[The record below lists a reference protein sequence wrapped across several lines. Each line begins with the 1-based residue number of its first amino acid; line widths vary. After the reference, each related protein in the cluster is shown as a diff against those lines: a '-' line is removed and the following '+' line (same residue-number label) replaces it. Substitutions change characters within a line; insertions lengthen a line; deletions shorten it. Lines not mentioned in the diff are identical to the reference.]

1 MTNDTNIP
9 RYIFG
14 VGDGFLVVSMESEK
28 ELGLVSCRS
37 IGVAR
42 RIVLEN
48 PGATILDVTET
59 DFLRACKQRHNLGVT
74 CLFDFEISRMQR
86 IPLIQLLSPI
96 ASDGQHRHSG
106 I

>member
-1 MTNDTNIP
+1 MTNKTNIP

-37 IGVAR
+37 IGVAH
-42 RIVLEN
+42 RIVSET

-59 DFLRACKQRHNLGVT
+59 DFLRACKQLYDLGVRW
-74 CLFDFEISRMQR
+74 LFDFEISRMQR

>member
-1 MTNDTNIP
+1 MNNDTNIP

-42 RIVLEN
+42 RIVSEN

-59 DFLRACKQRHNLGVT
+59 DFLRACKQLHDLGVT
-74 CLFDFEISRMQR
+74 WLFVFEISRMQR